1 MQLFT
6 DFRFPVV
13 GSRRQRPRH
22 VERIGMG
29 IQKMKEAMVA
39 AGLREPTFEPN
50 GFFRATF
57 HRSPEFAMKSGADA
71 TTEGPEGLAERV
83 AERVAERLP
92 EGLAESQKM
101 ILQLVRRNPQV
112 SRKAMAEEIGISTT
126 AIHRNLV
133 RLKEKGILR
142 RVGPARGGYWEVMS
156 FADAET
162 EGPEG
167 LAERVADG
175 VADGLAERV
184 AESQEKI
191 LQLVRRNPQVSRKAM
206 AEEIGV
212 STTAIHRNLAKLK
225 EKGLLRRVG
234 PARGGHW
241 EVVSLIDT
249 ASQSHEGL
257 GEG

>member
-83 AERVAERLP
+83 AE
-92 EGLAESQKM
+92 GLAESQKM

-126 AIHRNLV
+126 AIHRNLA

-156 FADAET
+156 FADATT
-162 EGPEG
+162 EGPE
-167 LAERVADG
+167 
-175 VADGLAERV
+175 GLAERV